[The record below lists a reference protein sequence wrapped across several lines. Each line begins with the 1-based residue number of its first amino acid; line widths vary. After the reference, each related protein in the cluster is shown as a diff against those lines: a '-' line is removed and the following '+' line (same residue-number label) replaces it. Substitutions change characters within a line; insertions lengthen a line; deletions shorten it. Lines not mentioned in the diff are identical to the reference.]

1 VKSAMKK
8 SSVVLAVIFGALFM
22 LACNESREDDLDV
35 LPIYGPKE
43 FIPGID
49 EDTVYHTIPFWN
61 FTNQDGKTIS
71 KIDYQETVYVAY
83 YFFTHCPTIC
93 PFMTKQAKRLQ
104 EETKELPIK
113 FIAHTVDPQ
122 NDSSQRLKFY
132 ADEYQFDYSNFNFVT
147 GDKKS
152 LYTLG
157 VEGYLIPSQ
166 EDALAPGGFLHSEMF
181 VLIDKKS
188 RIRGYYDGT
197 EINQV
202 DQLIKDIKLLIN
214 E

>member
-1 VKSAMKK
+1 
-8 SSVVLAVIFGALFM
+8 M
-22 LACNESREDDLDV
+22 LACTASEDSTIQK

-49 EDTVYHTIPFWN
+49 IDTVYHTIPFWS
-61 FTNQDGKTIS
+61 FTNQFGQTVTKM
-71 KIDYQETVYVAY
+71 DYQDTVYVAY

-104 EETKELPIK
+104 EETQTLPIK
-113 FIAHTVDPQ
+113 FIAHTVDPK
-122 NDSSQRLKFY
+122 NDSVQRLKFY
-132 ADEYQFDYSNFNFVT
+132 ADEYQFDFSNFNFVT

-188 RIRGYYDGT
+188 RIRGFYDGT
-197 EINQV
+197 EIDQV
-202 DQLIKDIKLLIN
+202 DQLIEDIKLLLN

>member
-1 VKSAMKK
+1 MENKLKRTLVFIGCLLLMSCG
-8 SSVVLAVIFGALFM
+8 I
-22 LACNESREDDLDV
+22 NEEEKAAK
-35 LPIYGPKE
+35 LPFYGPKE
-43 FIPGID
+43 FIEGID
-49 EDTVYHTIPFWN
+49 KDTVYHTIPFWN
-61 FTNQDGKTIS
+61 FVNQFGNTVTKM
-71 KIDYQETVYVAY
+71 DYQDTVYVAY

-104 EETKELPIK
+104 DETKGLSVK

-122 NDSSQRLKFY
+122 NDSSARLKFY

-197 EINQV
+197 EV
-202 DQLIKDIKLLIN
+202 DQVNQLIEDIKLLIN